1 MSKNSVVS
9 GGGGGGNGGIFGSGI
24 FGMFGTT
31 IHCNSTD
38 DSMYC
43 NVMKLFNLLI
53 ILLIVGVVGY
63 FAYTYF
69 FPSSSRKGGSRK

>member
-1 MSKNSVVS
+1 MAKGSSVMS
-9 GGGGGGNGGIFGSGI
+9 GGSNGGMFGSGI

-38 DSMYC
+38 TSMYC

-69 FPSSSRKGGSRK
+69 FSSSSSRKGGSR